1 MVGPLTAAWAQSVL
15 SAASRQ
21 VRECRFPDVG
31 KSKRNS
37 GPKPD
42 SNRAAKLAER
52 RAAQEA
58 AASTAVARPFEG
70 LAAECDLIAL
80 REFVPSATA
89 PLPVTSGERAVTV
102 ATVLPGAVAALVR
115 DEDTPTGFVGL
126 QVQVQSPDLGADL
139 AAAATWATTAAPGE
153 SLTSANPTSG
163 GPRLADVVDPNAAL
177 DITVY
182 QDFNWW
188 IPEGVT
194 PAPEVAATVEQAN
207 SVIMPSARLEADGV
221 VAAWWVDAGE
231 KAHLRWVRPE
241 DEDALMLALA
251 RVHASGG
258 LHLGEGSRY
267 AGSFR
272 AHGLLVPV
280 FDLDPEKHAQEWAAA
295 TAELGD
301 RLAQALAVDAP
312 LTSDE
317 RRARDGLRG
326 RQITLR

>member
-1 MVGPLTAAWAQSVL
+1 M
-15 SAASRQ
+15 
-21 VRECRFPDVG
+21 G

-37 GPKPD
+37 GPKPG

-52 RAAQEA
+52 RAAQDTA
-58 AASTAVARPFEG
+58 AATVLPRPFEG
-70 LAAECDLIAL
+70 LAAECDIVAL

-89 PLPVTSGERAVTV
+89 PLPLTGAGDRPVVA

-115 DEDTPTGFVGL
+115 AETDAATGFVGL
-126 QVQVQSPDLGADL
+126 QVQAPSTDLSADL
-139 AAAATWATTAAPGE
+139 AAAVNWAVSAEPGQSLTAAEAADGAR
-153 SLTSANPTSG
+153 LVDVIDASAQ
-163 GPRLADVVDPNAAL
+163 LE
-177 DITVY
+177 ITVH

-207 SVIMPSARLEADGV
+207 SVIMPSARLDAEGV

-241 DEDALMLALA
+241 DEDELMLALA
-251 RVHASGG
+251 RVHAAGG

-272 AHGLLVPV
+272 THGLLVPV

-295 TAELGD
+295 TAELGE
-301 RLAQALAVDAP
+301 RLVQALAVDAP

-317 RRARDGLRG
+317 RRSRDGLRG
-326 RQITLR
+326 RQVTLR